1 MIHLLAAVPAGG
13 GPAVAG
19 EGPNAANLTLL
30 GIYLALAIGV
40 SFLCSLLEAGLLS
53 VPTSHVELMAKENRR
68 GGARLKHMKTHV
80 DRPLAAIL
88 TLNTVAHTIGAAGVG
103 AQVLVIW
110 GSGAVAI
117 GSAVVTLLIL
127 VFSEIIPKSIGA
139 AHAKAL
145 APFTAYAIQG
155 MIILTYFLLLPLQWI
170 SSKLGG
176 GHVSAITRDEVAMTA
191 ELGYTAGEIDPGESR
206 VIRNVLRLR
215 QVTVRD
221 IMTPRPIVFMLERAQ
236 TAGQVMEQHGRL
248 AYSRIPVQDGNP
260 DQVVGHVTR
269 RAILQ
274 AVAED
279 QHDQPLE
286 QLLQPLDTTP
296 EDASVA
302 ATLNRLI
309 RDEQHIILVQDEF
322 GGTAG
327 LVTLEDCVETVLGVE
342 IVDETDTTA
351 DLREAARKLLERRR
365 AERGA
370 SSQNSAPGE

>member
-1 MIHLLAAVPAGG
+1 MITLLAGMSGG
-13 GPAVAG
+13 GGGNVTG
-19 EGPNAANLTLL
+19 EGLGWANGTLL

-68 GGARLKHMKTHV
+68 GGQRLKHMKTHV

-139 AHAKAL
+139 AQAKPL
-145 APFTAYAIQG
+145 AAFTAYAIQG
-155 MIILTYFLLLPLQWI
+155 MIWLTLPLLIPLQWI
-170 SSKLGG
+170 SSRLGG
-176 GHVSAITRDEVAMTA
+176 GHAVKITRDEVAITA
-191 ELGYTAGEIDPGESR
+191 ELGHDAGEIDPDESR

-215 QVTVRD
+215 EITVGD
-221 IMTPRPIVFMLERAQ
+221 IMTPRPVVFMLDHNQ
-236 TAGQVMEQHGRL
+236 TAGQVVEQHGRIS
-248 AYSRIPVQDGNP
+248 YSRIPVYGDNT
-260 DQVVGHVTR
+260 DQILGHVTR

-274 AVAED
+274 AVAD
-279 QHDQPLE
+279 DHHDQPLQE
-286 QLLQPLDTTP
+286 LLQPLDTTP
-296 EDASVA
+296 EKATVS
-302 ATLNRLI
+302 ATLNKLI
-309 RDEQHIILVQDEF
+309 KQEQHILLVQDEF

-342 IVDETDTTA
+342 IVDETDTAA
-351 DLREAARKLLERRR
+351 DLREAARTLLERRR
-365 AERGA
+365 AEHR
-370 SSQNSAPGE
+370 

>member
-1 MIHLLAAVPAGG
+1 MNYLLAAGSVGG
-13 GPAVAG
+13 GPYIAG
-19 EGPNAANLTLL
+19 EGPNVANMTLL
-30 GIYLALAIGV
+30 GVYLALAIGV

-68 GGARLKHMKTHV
+68 GGQRLKHMKTHV

-139 AHAKAL
+139 AQAKPL
-145 APFTAYAIQG
+145 AAFTAYAIQG
-155 MIILTYFLLLPLQWI
+155 MIWLTLPLLIPLQWI
-170 SSKLGG
+170 SSRLGG
-176 GHVSAITRDEVAMTA
+176 GHAIKITRDEVAITA
-191 ELGYTAGEIDPGESR
+191 ELGHSAGEIDPDESR

-215 QVTVRD
+215 QITVRD
-221 IMTPRPIVFMLERAQ
+221 IMTPRPVVFMLNRTQ
-236 TAGQVMEQHGRL
+236 TSGQVMEENGRL
-248 AYSRIPVQDGNP
+248 SYSRIPVHDGNP
-260 DQVVGHVTR
+260 DNIVGHVTR

-274 AVAED
+274 SVADD

-286 QLLQPLDTTP
+286 QLLKPLDVTL
-296 EDASVA
+296 EDATVA

-309 RDEQHIILVQDEF
+309 ANEQHIILVEDEF
-322 GGTAG
+322 GGTSG
-327 LVTLEDCVETVLGVE
+327 LVTLEDCVETLLGVE
-342 IVDETDTTA
+342 IVDETDATA
-351 DLREAARKLLERRR
+351 DLRQAARELLERRR
-365 AERGA
+365 SEHR
-370 SSQNSAPGE
+370 